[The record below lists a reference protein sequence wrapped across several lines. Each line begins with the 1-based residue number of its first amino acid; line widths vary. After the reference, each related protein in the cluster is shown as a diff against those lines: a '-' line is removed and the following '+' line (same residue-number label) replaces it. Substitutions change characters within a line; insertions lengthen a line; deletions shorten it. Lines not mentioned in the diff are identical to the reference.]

1 MRVGNFRGKS
11 PFTFRSKRSGN
22 RSQYRLDSSSKGF
35 SMNIKVDTKE
45 IAYTLCSAME
55 GGSGYWCHIHQI
67 HCPKPRK
74 GELSKEHMESHGD
87 FKKLVA
93 PFLPGGYVLF
103 ETQDPDTGEKTGQKR
118 LDSSAIQRGLDLM
131 AQKIPR
137 LTGTVVTGEAD
148 SLEADQFLQL
158 CLLGDN
164 PYG

>member
-1 MRVGNFRGKS
+1 MKFSNFRGKS

-22 RSQYRLDSSSKGF
+22 RSQYQLDSSSKGF
-35 SMNIKVDTKE
+35 SMNIKVDTNE

-74 GELSKEHMESHGD
+74 GELSKEHMDSHGK

-137 LTGTVVTGEAD
+137 LVGSIVTGEAD
-148 SLEADQFLQL
+148 AMEADQFLQL
-158 CLLGDN
+158 CLLGEAK
-164 PYG
+164 YG